1 MSWKWRRRGVTESS
15 KTVRLTQPHIN
26 QKENQQKLP
35 YTTWQFMPRTT
46 LHYSQC
52 SNPKLK
58 TRWKN
63 PETTST
69 NAPAEI
75 YFADFKGS
83 PTIRYLMDLFEPSC
97 GCPQY
102 FIQRAGWSTQC
113 KPLTSLLAS
122 ALPDSYHALKR
133 REPREENARIRLR
146 QTISKQTLLYLNLQ
160 FHSVSQCLLY

>member
-1 MSWKWRRRGVTESS
+1 ME
-15 KTVRLTQPHIN
+15 
-26 QKENQQKLP
+26 
-35 YTTWQFMPRTT
+35 
-46 LHYSQC
+46 
-52 SNPKLK
+52 
-58 TRWKN
+58 KN
-63 PETTST
+63 PEITST

-102 FIQRAGWSTQC
+102 FIQRAGGSTQC

-133 REPREENARIRLR
+133 RESREENARIRLR